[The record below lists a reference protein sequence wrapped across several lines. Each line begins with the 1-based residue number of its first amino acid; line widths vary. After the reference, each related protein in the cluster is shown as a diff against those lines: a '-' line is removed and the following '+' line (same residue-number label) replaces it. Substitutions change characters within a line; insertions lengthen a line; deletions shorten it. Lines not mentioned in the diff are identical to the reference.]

1 MKVAFDSDDE
11 KVLFDETTVKNL
23 EIFSSS
29 YENNEKYSLYGVINT
44 TKTAGGS
51 RLLRSWL
58 GNPSKNSTVLK
69 NRLRTIEKYSEAR
82 ELSQHI
88 TDLMK
93 NIADIYKI
101 TSGILYKKLSV
112 IGFIKL
118 RTLLGFILED
128 ERAVAEIK
136 ALGLSDKEL
145 STVQNIYKYLQ
156 TTFKAE
162 VTNDND
168 FVQDGIDARIDEL
181 RKVAFHSDELLLQYQ
196 QAIVQHT
203 GISAIKV
210 KFITNQ

>member
-101 TSGILYKKLSV
+101 TS
-112 IGFIKL
+112 
-118 RTLLGFILED
+118 
-128 ERAVAEIK
+128 
-136 ALGLSDKEL
+136 
-145 STVQNIYKYLQ
+145 
-156 TTFKAE
+156 
-162 VTNDND
+162 
-168 FVQDGIDARIDEL
+168 
-181 RKVAFHSDELLLQYQ
+181 
-196 QAIVQHT
+196 
-203 GISAIKV
+203 
-210 KFITNQ
+210 